1 MCTKAVLE
9 RYSDKFKILYIE
21 SKEEEILG
29 LFLPKESFIFQ
40 NYMQEIKTWEYIL
53 KRVNGK
59 VKSWRSSLN
68 SSSEIY
74 IQNLETELEPRETS
88 EMELF
93 VKKRSIV

>member
-21 SKEEEILG
+21 SKKEEILG

-53 KRVNGK
+53 KRVVLLNAIK
-59 VKSWRSSLN
+59 TKEMTMSSGLIEKN
-68 SSSEIY
+68 VF
-74 IQNLETELEPRETS
+74 NLAPFENWKIKIK
-88 EMELF
+88 F
-93 VKKRSIV
+93 CVY